1 MRIFASWSGSESR
14 QVAEL
19 LRSWIPHVIQDA
31 EVYVSSQ
38 DIAKGERW
46 LSNVGSHLSEID
58 FGIVAVTPTN
68 LNAPW
73 IQFEA
78 GALSKSVR
86 SRLIPLLCGLNAFE
100 ASNNPLTQFQYA
112 VVSEEELFRVV
123 EQVNSA
129 CVRPLDEVRLKTTFG
144 KWVPDFFASYNAID
158 FSPPASA
165 DDAKPHDRLDTIENA
180 LNSIMKQMRDISI
193 RIDKRTIDAIESNLA
208 SSLIHIPG
216 ASGLAGLY
224 ADLNKTTKERII
236 EALLQPPNSHGQ
248 GTIDARE
255 REVSRH
261 DDSGSL
267 F

>member
-1 MRIFASWSGSESR
+1 MSEIPCPASAAPDGVS
-14 QVAEL
+14 L
-19 LRSWIPHVIQDA
+19 PLTNVIQDA

-38 DIAKGERW
+38 DIGKGERW

-73 IQFEA
+73 VQFEA

-112 VVSEEELFRVV
+112 VASEDELFRVV
-123 EQVNSA
+123 EEVNRA
-129 CVRPLDEVRLKTTFG
+129 CVRPLDEARLKATFT
-144 KWVPDFFASYNAID
+144 KWVPDFFATYNAID

-165 DDAKPHDRLDTIENA
+165 DDARPHDRMDMIENA
-180 LNSIMKQMRDISI
+180 LNSIVKQMRDISI
-193 RIDKRTIDAIESNLA
+193 RIDKRTMDAIESNLA
-208 SSLIHIPG
+208 SSLVHIP
-216 ASGLAGLY
+216 AATGLPGLY
-224 ADLNKTTKERII
+224 AELNKTTKDRII
-236 EALLQPPNSHGQ
+236 EALLQQSNSHRQ
-248 GTIDARE
+248 GAIDARE
-255 REVSRH
+255 KEASRT

>member
-1 MRIFASWSGSESR
+1 MHIFASWSGSESR

-46 LSNVGSHLSEID
+46 LSSVGSHLSEID

-112 VVSEEELFRVV
+112 VVSEDELFRVV
-123 EQVNSA
+123 EEVNRA
-129 CVRPLDEVRLKTTFG
+129 CVRPLDEARLKATFM

-158 FSPPASA
+158 FSPPALA
-165 DDAKPHDRLDTIENA
+165 DNAKPHDRFDMIENA
-180 LNSIMKQMRDISI
+180 LNSIVKQMRDISI
-193 RIDKRTIDAIESNLA
+193 RIDKRTMDAIEGNLV
-208 SSLIHIPG
+208 HIP
-216 ASGLAGLY
+216 AAAGLPGLY
-224 ADLNKTTKERII
+224 AELNKTTKDRIV
-236 EALLQPPNSHGQ
+236 EALLQPPNSHRQ

-255 REVSRH
+255 RDGSRS
-261 DDSGSL
+261 DDSASL